1 MKNHPKTYVLVGL
14 GGRSSM
20 YQDVFL
26 KSHREAARLLAVCD
40 SNEGR
45 LALAADRLKAVNPGL
60 GTYLPADFDAMIRE
74 HAPDTVIVCSM
85 DSSHDAYI
93 CRALELGCDV
103 ITEKPMTTDEQK
115 CQRILDTC
123 RKTGRTVRVTFNYRY
138 SPARSQIKELLS
150 EGIVGTVLSVSFQWL
165 LDTAHGADYYRRW
178 HRNKANSGGLLVHK
192 ATHHFDLVN
201 WWLGTYPER
210 VYASGRRA
218 FYTEAQAARYG
229 LANHGA
235 RCLACPEAA
244 RCNFHL
250 DLTKTGELKALYL
263 DQEHHDGYF
272 RDRCVFDHACSDI
285 EDVMNVVVDYHS
297 GAQMSYSLNAFTP
310 FEGYRIEFNGTKGR
324 LEHVC
329 QESSY
334 VNGDGGVQGGFL
346 ADATRTRVYPHFQ
359 PPRDIPV
366 RTGEGGHGGG
376 DTVMLNDIFGVP
388 APDPLRR
395 SADQIQGAYS
405 VLVGIAANRSMASGA
420 AVRIGDLVTGL
431 PDPGFSPVCPGD
443 DRLAY
448 AADAC
453 RKWL

>member
-1 MKNHPKTYVLVGL
+1 
-14 GGRSSM
+14 
-20 YQDVFL
+20 
-26 KSHREAARLLAVCD
+26 
-40 SNEGR
+40 
-45 LALAADRLKAVNPGL
+45 
-60 GTYLPADFDAMIRE
+60 
-74 HAPDTVIVCSM
+74 
-85 DSSHDAYI
+85 
-93 CRALELGCDV
+93 
-103 ITEKPMTTDEQK
+103 
-115 CQRILDTC
+115 
-123 RKTGRTVRVTFNYRY
+123 
-138 SPARSQIKELLS
+138 
-150 EGIVGTVLSVSFQWL
+150 
-165 LDTAHGADYYRRW
+165 
-178 HRNKANSGGLLVHK
+178 
-192 ATHHFDLVN
+192 
-201 WWLGTYPER
+201 WLGTYPER

-235 RCLACPEAA
+235 RCLTCPEAA

-250 DLTKTGELKALYL
+250 DLAKTGELKALYL

-272 RDRCVFDHACSDI
+272 RDRCVFDHAGSDI

-310 FEGYRIEFNGTKGR
+310 YEGYRIEFNGTKGR

-334 VNGDGGVQGGFL
+334 VNGDGGVQGSFL

-376 DTVMLNDIFGVP
+376 DNVMLNDIFGVP

-395 SADQIQGAYS
+395 SADQVQGAYS
-405 VLVGIAANRSMASGA
+405 ILVGIAANRSMASGA

-431 PDPGFSPVCPGD
+431 PNPGFLPVSPGD

-448 AADAC
+448 AADAR
-453 RKWL
+453 RKCL